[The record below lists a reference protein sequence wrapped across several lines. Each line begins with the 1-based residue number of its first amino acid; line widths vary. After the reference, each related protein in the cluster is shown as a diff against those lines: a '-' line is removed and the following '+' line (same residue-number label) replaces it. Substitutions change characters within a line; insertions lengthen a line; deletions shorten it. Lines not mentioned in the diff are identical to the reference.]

1 MQVRIIGPSDGEVDG
16 VELAQFQVGETYGL
30 DSSLATYL
38 IVMGAAEVVMPD
50 DSSVVAPFTARAEER
65 VWMGP
70 RSDLA
75 IAADEGRPRGRSK
88 RSAPPDEA
96 QD

>member
-1 MQVRIIGPSDGEVDG
+1 VDG

-50 DSSVVAPFTARAEER
+50 DSSVVVPFTARAEER

-70 RSDLA
+70 SSDLA
-75 IAADEGRPRGRSK
+75 IAADTGRK
-88 RSAPPDEA
+88 RAPSPPSPLDDETH
-96 QD
+96 D